1 MYHFIAGFHFVAT
14 GQNVDTDV
22 CGDPTSR
29 PAPDFAQNGFHG
41 SSLNVEFRSNRIG
54 TSTGFFLAA
63 VCVNPAPFRT
73 ARQAEVG
80 FQQRS
85 DCMPSQ
91 SLPVHRTGRKK
102 RAVQPLDIVRAKSLL
117 CLR

>member
-1 MYHFIAGFHFVAT
+1 M
-14 GQNVDTDV
+14 NTDV

-29 PAPDFAQNGFHG
+29 PVPEHALNGFHG
-41 SSLNVEFRSNRIG
+41 SSLNVEFRSNRVG
-54 TSTGFFLAA
+54 TANGFFLSGI
-63 VCVNPAPFRT
+63 CINPTPFRT

-91 SLPVHRTGRKK
+91 SLPVHRTGRTK
-102 RAVQPLDIVRAKSLL
+102 RTTQPLDIVRA
-117 CLR
+117 

>member
-1 MYHFIAGFHFVAT
+1 M
-14 GQNVDTDV
+14 DTDV

-29 PAPDFAQNGFHG
+29 PVPDFALNGFHG

-54 TSTGFFLAA
+54 TASGFFLAIT
-63 VCVNPAPFRT
+63 CINPAPFRT

-102 RAVQPLDIVRAKSLL
+102 RAIQPLDIVRA
-117 CLR
+117 

>member
-1 MYHFIAGFHFVAT
+1 MYCDNIMITAGLQFVAT

-29 PAPDFAQNGFHG
+29 PVPDFALNGFHG

-54 TSTGFFLAA
+54 TASGFFLAA
-63 VCVNPAPFRT
+63 ICVNPAPFRA

-91 SLPVHRTGRKK
+91 ALPMRRTGRRK
-102 RAVQPLDIVRAKSLL
+102 RSIEPLDIVRT
-117 CLR
+117 